1 MRLADAHIHL
11 FQRGYHRPGQPPLF
25 GDGELPA
32 YEALRL
38 AHGVEMALAIGYEAD
53 GVDPGNNAYLR
64 DLSRSRSWLWTL
76 AFAEAAAPLE
86 PAAIEAF
93 LEDGHAGL
101 AIYALD
107 RACAESL
114 LRWPRRCWELLQSRK
129 AIVSFNSRP
138 EAIAVLG
145 PLTAEWAGVPFLFSH
160 LGLPGA
166 IGTDTPPEALRDRLR
181 PLLGLARLP
190 NVHVKISGVYATSQ
204 PQHAYPH
211 SGAYGAIQRILE
223 AFGPARCLWASD
235 FAPALEFVSFPQIIE
250 WPGCSRLSESEQRMV
265 YHDNLARLLSSCRP
279 RSPAR
284 PDLISGKA

>member
-101 AIYALD
+101 GIYALD
-107 RACAESL
+107 RACAN
-114 LRWPRRCWELLQSRK
+114 RCCDGR
-129 AIVSFNSRP
+129 
-138 EAIAVLG
+138 G
-145 PLTAEWAGVPFLFSH
+145 DAGSCC
-160 LGLPGA
+160 
-166 IGTDTPPEALRDRLR
+166 
-181 PLLGLARLP
+181 
-190 NVHVKISGVYATSQ
+190 N
-204 PQHAYPH
+204 
-211 SGAYGAIQRILE
+211 
-223 AFGPARCLWASD
+223 PAR
-235 FAPALEFVSFPQIIE
+235 
-250 WPGCSRLSESEQRMV
+250 R
-265 YHDNLARLLSSCRP
+265 SCRSI
-279 RSPAR
+279 RGRR
-284 PDLISGKA
+284 P